1 MFLKKPPPGLEPGT
15 FALQKR
21 CSAVELGWRKVRIP
35 LPTQNIYLPLIF
47 RRELKHII
55 SVKGIRFLFRIRA
68 SGKIANGG
76 GAFRRNRSFRR
87 TRVLQIQR
95 RRHKRISGVPW
106 VWRVMPSRRGG
117 LFFIQNPSGWNKLSR
132 PHRSTVPVPRLLGY
146 RHLVGV

>member
-106 VWRVMPSRRGG
+106 VWRGM
-117 LFFIQNPSGWNKLSR
+117 
-132 PHRSTVPVPRLLGY
+132 PVPRPAPPPSP
-146 RHLVGV
+146 RPRVGVAAPPPPAAPFFFTKKRVG